1 MASITLLDGGMGQ
14 ELVRR
19 SGKAPTPLWSV
30 RVMLDNP
37 DLVKELHIDFI
48 NAGAKVIALN
58 NYTATP
64 ARLARDASADL
75 LLPIHQAAKKA
86 ALSAREKSGAN
97 DVQIVE
103 TMSTIR
109 EAVAAAT
116 AAREAGLPTVVSFT
130 LDDEDPLS
138 LRSGEPLLAAV
149 EAVAPLGVM
158 AVSVNC
164 SMPEVV
170 SEAMPALTSAF
181 VCAGGYAN
189 GFRSVAPLDAGG
201 TTAGLKRREDLTPDA
216 YAQYALGWAKSGA
229 KIIGGCCEV
238 GPEHIAKTAEALM
251 AAGYDCTGFNLG

>member
-1 MASITLLDGGMGQ
+1 LAQ
-14 ELVRR
+14 YRQLV
-19 SGKAPTPLWSV
+19 
-30 RVMLDNP
+30 
-37 DLVKELHIDFI
+37 DLQK
-48 NAGAKVIALN
+48 
-58 NYTATP
+58 
-64 ARLARDASADL
+64 DAADL
-75 LLPIHQAAKKA
+75 MM
-86 ALSAREKSGAN
+86 
-97 DVQIVE
+97 VE